1 MDNIFMNL
9 QKNKEMKT
17 FKDYRT
23 RMKTVLNPEIKDT
36 DADIQKEMLDEI
48 VEQATHD
55 FKSKRFD
62 IEKKIRVMKKELNK
76 QCNKEDLDVHNLLDL
91 EEAIRDEETRLNRLI
106 VLADNLGL
114 RTRM

>member
-1 MDNIFMNL
+1 MNL

-36 DADIQKEMLDEI
+36 DAAIQKEMLDEI

-76 QCNKEDLDVHNLLDL
+76 QCNKEDLDVNNLLDL
-91 EEAIRDEETRLNRLI
+91 ELAILDEEKRLSTLTT
-106 VLADNLGL
+106 LANNLGL
-114 RTRM
+114 RTRL

>member
-1 MDNIFMNL
+1 MNL

-76 QCNKEDLDVHNLLDL
+76 QCNKEDLDVNNLLDL
-91 EEAIRDEETRLNRLI
+91 ELAILNEEKRLSTLTT
-106 VLADNLGL
+106 LANNLGL
-114 RTRM
+114 RTRL

>member
-1 MDNIFMNL
+1 
-9 QKNKEMKT
+9 MKT
-17 FKDYRT
+17 LFKDYRT

-76 QCNKEDLDVHNLLDL
+76 QCNKEDLDVNNLLDL
-91 EEAIRDEETRLNRLI
+91 ELAIRDEDRRLNTLCS
-106 VLADNLGL
+106 LADNLGL
-114 RTRM
+114 RTRL

>member
-1 MDNIFMNL
+1 MNL

-36 DADIQKEMLDEI
+36 DADVQKEMLDEI

-76 QCNKEDLDVHNLLDL
+76 QCNKEDLDVNNLLDL
-91 EEAIRDEETRLNRLI
+91 ELAILDEEKRLRALMT
-106 VLADNLGL
+106 LADNLGL
-114 RTRM
+114 RTRL